1 MVQIDSG
8 FAPAT
13 IPAEEVY
20 EGTEVDPHVLAL
32 LPENC
37 QIVWVN
43 TRGASFWAVNYKIVV
58 QPSGEEVEKSY
69 FMKVFLHERGREM
82 VEAEYESTK
91 AWYEIVPANVA
102 NPIGWGELA
111 NKPGRYFLLLE
122 FRDMA
127 DEMPPAADF
136 VAVVAAGHQASM
148 SPTGKF
154 GFPLTT
160 FAGNQANDNRWCDTW
175 EEWFTRAMKSTMEIE
190 LQVQGPHPELKILN
204 ETILTRVIPRL
215 LRPMET
221 NGRKV
226 KPALVHGDLW
236 HGNVGVDNGTGV
248 PVLYDCG
255 SFYGH
260 NEFDF
265 SCWRAE
271 RYQTNRPHVDA
282 YFRIA
287 EKSEPMEDFE
297 DRYALY
303 AAKIGFATDFEERAL
318 DEFRRLAQKYPE
330 GCEEHESVQAET

>member
-32 LPENC
+32 LPEDC
-37 QIVWVN
+37 QIVWAN

-91 AWYEIVPANVA
+91 AWQPSQ
-102 NPIGWGELA
+102 
-111 NKPGRYFLLLE
+111 RQQ
-122 FRDMA
+122 
-127 DEMPPAADF
+127 
-136 VAVVAAGHQASM
+136 VVRH
-148 SPTGKF
+148 
-154 GFPLTT
+154 L
-160 FAGNQANDNRWCDTW
+160 

-204 ETILTRVIPRL
+204 EKILTRVIPRL

-221 NGRKV
+221 NGRKI

-271 RYQTNRPHVDA
+271 RYQTNRAHADA

-287 EKSEPMEDFE
+287 EKSEPVADFE

-303 AAKIGFATDFEERAL
+303 AA
-318 DEFRRLAQKYPE
+318 
-330 GCEEHESVQAET
+330 